1 MSILRYL
8 IGPSLLIVVS
18 IIAFIVSSYIYD
30 IIIPNINV
38 ESTIIMKII
47 FLLTLAI
54 VIQIFSKLITMM
66 NSELVQGDMLS
77 LVGNISGVVLL
88 ISLFFTFDMTTLKTV
103 WIGSSV
109 VVTILL
115 SILSGLGNIF
125 GYRGV

>member
-8 IGPSLLIVVS
+8 IGPALLIVVL

-47 FLLTLAI
+47 FLLTLTI
-54 VIQIFSKLITMM
+54 VIQIFSSLITMM

-77 LVGNISGVVLL
+77 LAGYITRVVLL

-115 SILSGLGNIF
+115 SILSGLV